1 MSTTELIGA
10 VEAAGIL
17 GLSRPGIHKRVRD
30 GRLEPFAVIG
40 QRRTYVF
47 DRATIEAIAQ
57 QEKESANG

>member
-40 QRRTYVF
+40 RRRTYVF
-47 DRATIEAIAQ
+47 DRAEIERLAA
-57 QEKESANG
+57 EEAKA

>member
-30 GRLEPFAVIG
+30 GRLEPLAVIG
-40 QRRTYVF
+40 QRGTYVF
-47 DRATIEAIAQ
+47 DRAEIERLAA
-57 QEKESANG
+57 EEAEA